1 MRHNTNKNSF
11 RLFALATAF
20 IVMALVSACGG
31 KTDRAD
37 GTDTV
42 RLKRLSQIDDSIV
55 KRVPNME
62 AIVHQGMKTQKT
74 ASPITN
80 IISDLPVSTGSPRS
94 RREWTPA

>member
-1 MRHNTNKNSF
+1 MRHITNKKTF

-42 RLKRLSQIDDSIV
+42 RL
-55 KRVPNME
+55 N
-62 AIVHQGMKTQKT
+62 
-74 ASPITN
+74 
-80 IISDLPVSTGSPRS
+80 VS
-94 RREWTPA
+94 AK

>member
-1 MRHNTNKNSF
+1 MRHYTNKNSF

-20 IVMALVSACGG
+20 IVMALASACGG

-37 GTDTV
+37 DTDTV

-62 AIVHQGMKTQKT
+62 AIVHQGMKNAKD
-74 ASPITN
+74 SITYYEYYLRLAR
-80 IISDLPVSTGSPRS
+80 IYWLSTEPERVD
-94 RREWTPA
+94 A

>member
-1 MRHNTNKNSF
+1 MRYNTNKKTF

-37 GTDTV
+37 DTDTV
-42 RLKRLSQIDDSIV
+42 RLKRLSQIDSSIV

-62 AIVHQGMKTQKT
+62 TIVQQGMKNAKD
-74 ASPITN
+74 SITY
-80 IISDLPVSTGSPRS
+80 
-94 RREWTPA
+94 